1 MSFTDLMS
9 SSRGPGLIGTL
20 MALLVLVGFG
30 TLYLFVFDARLQGGQ
45 KTIEA
50 VIGDQQVEIDALR
63 SAIAGSEERMEDGVR
78 LKRQATELAGLA
90 SRAEL
95 AGRRIAE
102 LEAGRDAETAALA
115 ARVAEWERYKEDYR
129 AAEWASAKGEKI
141 DRLTTTSGKEFVQVT
156 VKAVSHKG
164 MDISHE
170 GGLRLITCEELPAEL
185 RNRFQFDA
193 GKTAEDAA
201 VTAAAVD
208 IHSGNVD
215 IVRLATQATEKLA
228 RARELQAKVDAARV
242 DIERIQSELPERQ
255 AAIARMRSAIAVE
268 KTKKLSRAP
277 EMQDK
282 LRAMESKSEELRRS
296 IPLRQR
302 EAEQG
307 SRDIAALN
315 REVAGL
321 KEEIADLKEA
331 VEGKQAA
338 PPTP

>member
-30 TLYLFVFDARLQGGQ
+30 TLYMFVFDARLQGGQ

-50 VIGDQQVEIDALR
+50 VIADQQVEIDSLG
-63 SAIAGSEERMEDGVR
+63 SAITGLQERMADGQR
-78 LKRQATELAGLA
+78 LKRQASELAGLA

-102 LEAGRDAETAALA
+102 LGAGRDAEAAALA
-115 ARVAEWERYKEDYR
+115 AAAAEWERYKEDYR
-129 AAEWASAKGEKI
+129 SAEWAAAKGEKI
-141 DRLTTTSGKEFVQVT
+141 DRLTTASGKEFVQVT
-156 VKAVSHKG
+156 VKGVSHKG

-170 GGLRLITCEELPAEL
+170 GGLRLIACEELPAEL
-185 RNRFQFDA
+185 QDRFQFDA

-201 VTAAAVD
+201 VTAVAVD
-208 IHSGNVD
+208 VHSGNVD
-215 IVRLATQATEKLA
+215 IVRLATQATEKLT
-228 RARELQAKVDAARV
+228 RGRELQAKVDAARA

-307 SRDIAALN
+307 SREIAVLN

-321 KEEIADLKEA
+321 KEEIADLKEE
-331 VEGKQAA
+331 VERKQAL
-338 PPTP
+338 PSKP